1 MTSAGERRPRAKAAR
16 RAACLVLACA
26 LGLAPGWCFSQGEP
40 VREGSMKAAY
50 VYHFMRYTNWPG
62 ESKPALR
69 HNLCLLGQDAMTVE
83 LEKLHGR
90 PIGTGRIEVQ
100 KLNSVRDIRACH
112 VLFISE
118 RDIENTGLINRVIG
132 DAPVLTLSDSPQ
144 ASDVAIKLVLDNSRL
159 LFDVDLDLLRVGGIS
174 MSSKALQ
181 LARNVRGQRS

>member
-1 MTSAGERRPRAKAAR
+1 M
-16 RAACLVLACA
+16 LMLACT
-26 LGLAPGWCFSQGEP
+26 LGMAPSWTWAQGEP
-40 VREGSMKAAY
+40 VREGAMKASY
-50 VYHFMRYTNWPG
+50 VYHFMRYTNWPMEG
-62 ESKPALR
+62 RSGLR
-69 HNLCLLGQDAMTVE
+69 YNLCLLGQDNMTPE

-90 PIGTGRIEVQ
+90 PIGSGRIEVT
-100 KLNSVRDIRACH
+100 KLNAVRDVRACH

-181 LARNVRGQRS
+181 LARSVRGQRS